1 MKFPVYSQ
9 LAGNLAFSETSSQLT
24 PPSSGES
31 ANLRFLAV
39 KGARARRRPTASM
52 ETAMLVLARIGLL
65 PSSGLPVLAAGSV
78 KALLDPAASLDTLL

>member
-1 MKFPVYSQ
+1 MKP
-9 LAGNLAFSETSSQLT
+9 A
-24 PPSSGES
+24 
-31 ANLRFLAV
+31 
-39 KGARARRRPTASM
+39 ASM